1 MNFHKHFNHKGTK
14 TRRGMKNPG
23 AWEFCEGPLIAREI
37 GLYARAIGV
46 NRPYRSLTAIWVVC
60 VLLICCRSAFAQELS
75 PLGTVP
81 DWSRLEIFQG
91 TITHDDFV
99 NLLENVYAPD
109 GVWKATIV
117 VQDDE
122 ALIAED
128 GAWSK
133 MFTLKFA
140 KVDADGKSLAKP
152 APHYWH
158 AAATMPRAPESKPL
172 KGVKIAL
179 DPGHLGGKWARM
191 EERWFVIGDSKP
203 VAEGDMTMITAKL
216 LARKLRALGATVA
229 FVHQAGVPVT
239 DLRPAQLRTAA
250 EAELKKQQL
259 KYVRETYD
267 GPADPI
273 RQNSIQWESELL
285 FYRIAE
291 IHARGKIVNGL
302 LKPDVTLCM
311 HYNAEPWGDETHPTL
326 TDKDHFHLL
335 INGSYMQ
342 GELAMDDERFEMLL
356 KLLTRSYPE
365 ELAISKKVAA
375 SLAQETGL
383 PPYVY
388 QPPYTAAHPVEGEPS
403 IWLRNLLADR
413 LYRNPTIYIEPY
425 VMNNQLVFDRVQAGD
440 YEGTKEIDGQTMK
453 SIYREYADAVADGLV
468 AYYREARK

>member
-1 MNFHKHFNHKGTK
+1 
-14 TRRGMKNPG
+14 
-23 AWEFCEGPLIAREI
+23 LIF
-37 GLYARAIGV
+37 GGGWL
-46 NRPYRSLTAIWVVC
+46 
-60 VLLICCRSAFAQELS
+60 FAQELS
-75 PLGTVP
+75 PLASPP
-81 DWSRLEIFQG
+81 DWRRLEIFQE

-99 NLLENVYAPD
+99 RLLDEVYAPD
-109 GVWKATIV
+109 GAWKATIV
-117 VQDDE
+117 VQDDQ

-133 MFTLKFA
+133 MFTLRFA
-140 KVDADGKSLAKP
+140 KGDGKTKP

-158 AAATMPRAPESKPL
+158 AVATLPHAPEKKPM

-216 LARKLRALGATVA
+216 LATKLRGMGATVV

-239 DLRPAQLRTAA
+239 DVRPAQLHEAA
-250 EAELKKQQL
+250 LAELKKQQL
-259 KYVRETYD
+259 KYVRDTYD

-285 FYRIAE
+285 FYRISE
-291 IHARGKIVNGL
+291 IHARGKVVNGT
-302 LKPDVTLCM
+302 LKPDMTICM
-311 HYNAEPWGDETHPTL
+311 HYNAEPWGDETHPML
-326 TDKDHFHLL
+326 TEKDHFHML

-342 GELAMDDERFEMLL
+342 SELALDDERFEMLF

-375 SLAQETGL
+375 TVAQETGL

-388 QPPYTAAHPVEGEPS
+388 QPPYTSAHPVPGEQY
-403 IWLRNLLADR
+403 IWLRNLLANR

-440 YEGTKEIDGQTMK
+440 YEGTREIDGLTLK
-453 SIYREYADAVADGLV
+453 SIYREYADAVADGLE
-468 AYYREARK
+468 AYFREVRK